1 MLKCGIK
8 QQLLNEVNFT
18 TDKAARMNLWQKIIA
33 LNQKK
38 TKINGYKIF
47 QLFREKMNSFTSE

>member
-8 QQLLNEVNFT
+8 QQLLDEVNFT
-18 TDKAARMNLWQKIIA
+18 TDKATRMNLWQKIIA

-38 TKINGYKIF
+38 RK
-47 QLFREKMNSFTSE
+47 